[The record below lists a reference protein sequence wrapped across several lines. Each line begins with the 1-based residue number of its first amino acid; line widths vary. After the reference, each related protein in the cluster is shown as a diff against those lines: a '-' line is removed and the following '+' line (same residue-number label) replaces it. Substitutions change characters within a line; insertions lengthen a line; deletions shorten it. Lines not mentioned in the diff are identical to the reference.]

1 METVMTYHAK
11 VIAGGKIVIPA
22 KLRRALGVKEGDT
35 LVVEEQDGALVIRTR
50 WDALRRLQE
59 EMRKLVPADVDMV
72 EELIADRRREAAME
86 EEESRRYAERRQR

>member
-1 METVMTYHAK
+1 MTYHAK

>member
-1 METVMTYHAK
+1 MTYHAK

-22 KLRRALGVKEGDT
+22 KLRRAMGVKDGDT

-59 EMRKLVPADVDMV
+59 EMRKVVPADVDMV
-72 EELIADRRREAAME
+72 EELIAERRREAAME
-86 EEESRRYAERRQR
+86 EEESRRYAERRQG

>member
-1 METVMTYHAK
+1 MTYHAK

-22 KLRRALGVKEGDT
+22 ELRRAMGVKDGDT

-72 EELIADRRREAAME
+72 EELIAERRREATLE
-86 EEESRRYAERRQR
+86 EEEARRYAERRQG